1 MSETTIFF
9 LAGDNISS
17 VDFKNAFR
25 GAMYV
30 WNDAAKRHC
39 GLDHFPMF
47 DEDVMSTVWNFG
59 NNNPEKMPRHE
70 SIVMAS
76 TMDGALLE
84 PEKWDALV
92 EAFEEYALD
101 HPGSSIGEQAVA
113 IRKVMESDK
122 ASLIKGIGWRQTS
135 VCGDSLWDP
144 WNEET
149 EENDAYC
156 PDSSSEHF
164 WIMEQVEDAYKDL

>member
-9 LAGDNISS
+9 LAGENSLSI
-17 VDFKNAFR
+17 DFKNAFR

-30 WNDAAKRHC
+30 WGDIAKRYC
-39 GLDHFPMF
+39 GFDRFPMF
-47 DEDVMSTVWNFG
+47 SEEDQSKVWNFG

-84 PEKWDALV
+84 PTKWKQLV
-92 EAFEEYALD
+92 EAFEKYAAN
-101 HPGSSIGEQAVA
+101 HPDSSIGNQATA

-122 ASLIKGIGWRQTS
+122 ATFVSGIGWRQTS
-135 VCGDSLWDP
+135 VCGDCRWEPRDEDEEECGTYDP
-144 WNEET
+144 ASNS
-149 EENDAYC
+149 N
-156 PDSSSEHF
+156 HF
-164 WIMEQVEDAYKDL
+164 WIMEQVEDIYQDA